1 MPSKTKVLSKVSK
14 ILYCFS
20 PEEPVWTA
28 TALSKKIDIPVTT
41 LHGIL
46 ADLVALN
53 FLEQDHHSKLYR
65 IGLRFMEMGEQFT
78 NNFELNNIAH
88 GVMRELTT
96 DVETLVGLSILYKS
110 WMYVSMSTV
119 PLKITNSFR
128 YVGPKMPAYNSAGGK
143 MILAFLSAEQQRNY
157 LSIAEKDSLLPF
169 DFDKDEFL
177 QELATI
183 RKQRYAFLWNNG
195 KRDTP
200 FSIAA
205 PIFGRER
212 QILASLVV
220 ISPYKGFDP
229 GKVPFITQSVTNSAQ
244 QISVRCGHLSS
255 GFGVDLG

>member
-1 MPSKTKVLSKVSK
+1 VPSKTKVLAKVSK

-20 PEEPVWTA
+20 PEEPVWTV
-28 TALSKKIDIPVTT
+28 TALSKKVDIPVTT

-46 ADLVALN
+46 TDLVVLN
-53 FLEQDHHSKLYR
+53 FLEQDQHSKVYK

-119 PLKITNSFR
+119 PLKMTNSFR
-128 YVGPKMPAYNSAGGK
+128 YVGPKMPAYQSAGGK
-143 MILAFLSAEQQRNY
+143 MILAYLTPEQQESY
-157 LSIAEKDSLLPF
+157 LSMAEKDSLLSF
-169 DFDKDEFL
+169 GFDKEEFL
-177 QELATI
+177 QELVTI
-183 RKQRYAFLWNNG
+183 RQQGYALLWSNG

-212 QILASLVV
+212 HILASLVV
-220 ISPYKGFDP
+220 ISPYQGFDP
-229 GKVPFITQSVTNSAQ
+229 EKLSFITQSVINSAQ
-244 QISVRCGHLSS
+244 QISVRCGHLSF